1 MRFALQQRAH
11 FSSLI
16 RPHGPAPAALASLL
30 SHPPDP
36 QIIRKTLFRDFP
48 QNPRTRLLSS
58 DSPLSDSQKP
68 DNACPSPPMPRPSFA
83 HYLPKPRPCLAGAR
97 RPMCQSRACPS
108 HAYSGVAKSCAH
120 PFFLRVNPTRKLNN
134 RALNCKSCKTFQAY
148 PFAPNSLLNMSLE
161 SHGTTMWSNTG
172 TSQGRK
178 FQARHCPY
186 VQNRI

>member
-30 SHPPDP
+30 SDPPDP
-36 QIIRKTLFRDFP
+36 KIIRKTLFRDFP

-58 DSPLSDSQKP
+58 DSPLSDSSYLKP
-68 DNACPSPPMPRPSFA
+68 RPSSAGACKPMCPSP
-83 HYLPKPRPCLAGAR
+83 CLASRAQAHMPKSSTTRAQAR
-97 RPMCQSRACPS
+97 PWHAQARHASLACAGRPMCQSRACPS

-134 RALNCKSCKTFQAY
+134 RALKDIS
-148 PFAPNSLLNMSLE
+148 SVSI
-161 SHGTTMWSNTG
+161 
-172 TSQGRK
+172 
-178 FQARHCPY
+178 CPK
-186 VQNRI
+186 QFT